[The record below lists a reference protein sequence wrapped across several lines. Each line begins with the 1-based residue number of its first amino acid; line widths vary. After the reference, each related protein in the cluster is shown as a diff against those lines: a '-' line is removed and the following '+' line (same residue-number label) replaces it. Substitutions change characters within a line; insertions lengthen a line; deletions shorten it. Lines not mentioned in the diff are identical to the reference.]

1 MDPNHPSPAAAAS
14 CLTVRILDSVPVP
27 LSLAEVRKRFLQP
40 CGAARNRIRKRSPR
54 TFLST
59 GLSTKPARLMHR
71 SDQLLH
77 SRMRLSVDSGR
88 ETREG
93 ADIPRRR
100 TRLLTCSLYRTP
112 RTGRGP

>member
-27 LSLAEVRKRFLQP
+27 LSLAGVRKRFLQP
-40 CGAARNRIRKRSPR
+40 CGAARNRIEKRSPR

-59 GLSTKPARLMHR
+59 ELSTKPALSMHR

-77 SRMRLSVDSGR
+77 SRMHLSVDIGR
-88 ETREG
+88 EDPLGTRHP
-93 ADIPRRR
+93 AKAH
-100 TRLLTCSLYRTP
+100 
-112 RTGRGP
+112 